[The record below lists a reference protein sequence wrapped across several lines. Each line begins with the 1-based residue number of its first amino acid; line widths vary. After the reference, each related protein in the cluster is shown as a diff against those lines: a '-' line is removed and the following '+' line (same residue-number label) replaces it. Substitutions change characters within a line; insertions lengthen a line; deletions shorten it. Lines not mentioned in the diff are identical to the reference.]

1 MELKLSRVI
10 RGCAEMDY
18 NPVMAIH
25 DQGAGG
31 YGKFVLE
38 YFIVIRC

>member
-1 MELKLSRVI
+1 MLKLNRIHHECV
-10 RGCAEMDY
+10 EMDY

-31 YGKFVLE
+31 NGKFLLE
-38 YFIVIRC
+38 YFIVINP